1 MKEIINIL
9 CATDDNYV
17 PYCGIMLT
25 SVFDSNKD
33 TPVNAYILIDKELSF
48 ASDKKLQKLAK
59 KYNNK
64 IYYCMVDNSFLEKF
78 PIKGMNYWSI
88 ATYYRLYATDLL
100 PKSVHRILY
109 LDCDIVVDNP
119 IDYLWKIDMNN
130 TAVGSVPDIFDYS
143 GHFQNRLRYPKEAG
157 YFNAGVLLIN
167 VDYWRE
173 HSIGKKCL
181 DYLANNYEIIE
192 ANDQDVLNAVLWD
205 KKITLPLRYN
215 YQIQYLKH
223 NFYNALV
230 QYKDEIDS
238 TKKSPTIIHYAA
250 PQKPWST
257 LYYKMPYKQIWRKY
271 KWISPW
277 WYILPKLSKHKT
289 VNYFIKRFFL
299 WPLGI
304 KWKNDYQV

>member
-33 TPVNAYILIDKELSF
+33 TQVNAYILIDKELSSV
-48 ASDKKLQKLAK
+48 SDKKLQKLAE

-109 LDCDIVVDNP
+109 LDCDIVVDKS
-119 IDYLWKIDMNN
+119 IDYLWQIDMSN
-130 TAVGSVPDIFDYS
+130 TAVGCVPDIFDYS
-143 GHFQNRLRYPKEAG
+143 GHFQDRLRYPKEAG

-173 HSIGKKCL
+173 YSIGKKCL

-205 KKITLPLRYN
+205 KKIQLPLTYN

-238 TKKSPTIIHYAA
+238 TKKSPTIIHYAE
-250 PQKPWST
+250 QVSG
-257 LYYKMPYKQIWRKY
+257 R
-271 KWISPW
+271 SP
-277 WYILPKLSKHKT
+277 
-289 VNYFIKRFFL
+289 FL
-299 WPLGI
+299 RWCKDEKGS
-304 KWKNDYQV
+304 